1 MRKAILANQT
11 KAFGEYWDFLTHRR
25 IAQLKFRRIGRNWA
39 RMGRSAV
46 RAVVGG

>member
-1 MRKAILANQT
+1 MTRFEMCAW
-11 KAFGEYWDFLTHRR
+11 YWDFVTHRR

-46 RAVVGG
+46 RAFARG